1 MVRSKSHRKVRYKKN
16 MDRQKYV
23 NNQDYRDGF
32 DAGIEFGREQIKI
45 QIKHAN
51 NELEK
56 ILNVFK
62 NILEESEDEKD
73 ILIKAIG
80 NGTLPMC
87 KDCKYFEYDS
97 VAKVDGIQIPLIVA
111 HEICSKWGDGCK
123 TREDGY
129 CFLFE
134 PKEEEDE

>member
-1 MVRSKSHRKVRYKKN
+1 

-32 DAGIEFGREQIKI
+32 DAVIEFGKEQIRI

-62 NILEESEDEKD
+62 NILEESEE
-73 ILIKAIG
+73 
-80 NGTLPMC
+80 
-87 KDCKYFEYDS
+87 
-97 VAKVDGIQIPLIVA
+97 
-111 HEICSKWGDGCK
+111 
-123 TREDGY
+123 
-129 CFLFE
+129 
-134 PKEEEDE
+134 